1 MGKIDFLRKALANAN
16 VKAFL
21 MMIRH
26 CEGTAA
32 ADGYTYLFGCTP
44 KNKLT
49 FGSFDHHPNRRYVL
63 KDQAGKRIVSTAAGA
78 YQILYGTY
86 NGLKV
91 QYGFTDFTPETQ
103 DLMAVALLSEMNCV
117 MKLMAGEFEFA
128 LDRANNIW
136 ASLPGANVNQPEK
149 KLVECKAWYKQYGGA
164 DKNEIAVAVPEKKI
178 A

>member
-1 MGKIDFLRKALANAN
+1 MGKIDFLRKALKN
-16 VKAFL
+16 VNVSAFL

-32 ADGYTYLFGCTP
+32 EDGYTYLFGCTP
-44 KNKLT
+44 KNKIT
-49 FGSFDHHPNRRYVL
+49 FGSFDVHPNRRAKYTD
-63 KDQAGKRIVSTAAGA
+63 KSGKKIISTAAGA
-78 YQILYGTY
+78 YQILWGTWKH
-86 NGLKV
+86 LKV
-91 QYGFTDFTPETQ
+91 KYGFTDFTPETQ

-117 MKLMAGEFEFA
+117 MKLMSGEFQFA

-149 KLVECKAWYKQYGGA
+149 KMGECIAWYKQYGGV
-164 DKNEIAVAVPEKKI
+164 DINEPPVVVPEKKI